1 MNKHIKYMMLALAVA
16 PALTSCLDEFTPTNG
31 VTQDQVNNADKSGLS
46 SAVSAYMTYVYGIYT
61 YDIGMAACGIYRDA
75 MTCDFPIYDPAYD
88 YYSYVGLTTTLG
100 STYASQY
107 FFWERYYALIQKTN
121 LVIAAINDDNEEDYV
136 YAADALAYRASTY
149 LDMARWYEY
158 QNTGISALDQE
169 AEAAGVIGLTVPIV
183 TEKTTEAEARNNP
196 RAPFYKMYRFIL
208 DDLNRAETYMK
219 GQTALAS
226 KSEADLGVIYGLK
239 ARLWLYL
246 GTRFDLHPQD
256 LATAISHENDND
268 IPYTQFGV
276 SDAKECFMNAAT
288 YARLAI
294 NQGYSPV
301 TETQWFDPTTGFNSV
316 NAAWMWAIIITT
328 DNELATSYTWQ
339 SFVSYMCPEA
349 TYGVAS
355 SDYNAYR
362 MIDVNLFKEIPD
374 ADWRKT
380 TWIAPGDVA
389 DENAFNTKY
398 ARGTSMGFNEWKN
411 YNAYCGMKFH
421 PNGGDRNASTTG
433 NAVSIPLM
441 RVEEMY
447 FIEAEATGRA
457 YGDAAGRQLLETF
470 MNTYRYKDGSYKSTG
485 AGLYGFIDD
494 VFTQK
499 RIEFWGEGLILWDY
513 RRLERQI
520 LRGYTGTNW
529 PTLYRYN
536 SLPNAV
542 APWTT
547 MCLPELERDYNSAI
561 LLNPDPSHG
570 PYYSHWE
577 E

>member
-1 MNKHIKYMMLALAVA
+1 
-16 PALTSCLDEFTPTNG
+16 
-31 VTQDQVNNADKSGLS
+31 
-46 SAVSAYMTYVYGIYT
+46 
-61 YDIGMAACGIYRDA
+61 
-75 MTCDFPIYDPAYD
+75 
-88 YYSYVGLTTTLG
+88 
-100 STYASQY
+100 
-107 FFWERYYALIQKTN
+107 
-121 LVIAAINDDNEEDYV
+121 
-136 YAADALAYRASTY
+136 
-149 LDMARWYEY
+149 
-158 QNTGISALDQE
+158 
-169 AEAAGVIGLTVPIV
+169 
-183 TEKTTEAEARNNP
+183 
-196 RAPFYKMYRFIL
+196 
-208 DDLNRAETYMK
+208 
-219 GQTALAS
+219 
-226 KSEADLGVIYGLK
+226 
-239 ARLWLYL
+239 
-246 GTRFDLHPQD
+246 
-256 LATAISHENDND
+256 
-268 IPYTQFGV
+268 
-276 SDAKECFMNAAT
+276 MNAAT

-485 AGLYGFIDD
+485 AGLNGFIDD

-570 PYYSHWE
+570 PYYSLWE